1 MWRDVVALCEG
12 ENGLGAR
19 NASVNVLDSSIA
31 VADRMSSH
39 AVVCSGVGV
48 GGVRCLIVMVSVGCE
63 L

>member
-39 AVVCSGVGV
+39 AVVCSGVG
-48 GGVRCLIVMVSVGCE
+48 GVRCLIVMVSVGCE